1 VAGCQNGRE
10 AVERRQKAQVEQH
23 AWCVMTAADAS
34 IASAGA
40 VQFLGKETA
49 YWRLRI
55 KGAALLML
63 TLGLYRF
70 WFATDIRRFLWSNT
84 EIAGDTL
91 EYTGLATE
99 LLVGFLFAVAIL
111 VPLYTVFA
119 IGALE
124 LSPRAP
130 VSVAAAILLV
140 ALLGEFAL
148 YRARRYRL
156 TRTVFRG
163 VQFDQHGAAW
173 RYAIYALVWWCAV
186 IVTLGLAYPW
196 AQAFLQRFK
205 MGHTCYGDLEGSF
218 EGKGV
223 TLFLRGLPIWL
234 VVVGP
239 LLIAFFAL
247 GALIDWNALN
257 AAVTQGDQAM
267 LAFIE
272 ASPGFRR
279 AVGIAFLCVAI
290 AAFAAVLLYP
300 LFQAVSLRW
309 WISGLRFGEVAVTSH
324 LKTGQIYR
332 VYLRFVLYILLLMV
346 LTAVAG
352 AICLLAVSEL
362 VGPRHDSKLAELLAT
377 IITVGL
383 YVVIALSASTVHQVV
398 VTFSLWRLGVQSA
411 ELTGAGAL
419 NSVRAAGLPSSALG
433 EGLADAL
440 GVGGI

>member
-1 VAGCQNGRE
+1 
-10 AVERRQKAQVEQH
+10 
-23 AWCVMTAADAS
+23 MTAAEAS

-55 KGAALLML
+55 KGAALLLL

-70 WFATDIRRFLWSNT
+70 WFATDVRRFLWANT

-99 LLVGFLFAVAIL
+99 LLIGFLFAIAIL

-124 LSPRAP
+124 LTGRAP
-130 VSVAAAILLV
+130 LV
-140 ALLGEFAL
+140 VIAGLVVVTLLGEFAL

-173 RYAIYALVWWCAV
+173 RYAVYALFWWGLA

-196 AQAFLQRFK
+196 AQARLQRFK
-205 MGHTCYGDLEGSF
+205 MKHTCYGDLEGAF
-218 EGKGV
+218 VGTG
-223 TLFLRGLPIWL
+223 TALFVRGMPMWFA
-234 VVVGP
+234 VAGP
-239 LLIAFFAL
+239 IAFALFAL
-247 GALIDWNALN
+247 ATLIDWNTLN
-257 AAVTQGDQAM
+257 TAVAQGDQAT
-267 LAFIE
+267 LVFIE
-272 ASPGFRR
+272 TSSGFRR
-279 AVGIAFLCVAI
+279 AVGITFLCLAL
-290 AAFAAVLLYP
+290 AAVAAVLLYP
-300 LFQAVSLRW
+300 LFQTVSLRW
-309 WISGLRFGEVAVTSH
+309 WISGLRFGDIAVTSR
-324 LKTGQIYR
+324 LKTGQVYR
-332 VYLRFVLYILLLMV
+332 VYLRFFLFLFLLTLA
-346 LTAVAG
+346 TAVAG
-352 AICLLAVSEL
+352 TVCLFIVSEL
-362 VGPRHDSKLAELLAT
+362 VGPRHDSALAELLAT

-383 YVVIALSASTVHQVV
+383 YVVIALGASTVHQVV
-398 VTFSLWRLGVQSA
+398 VTFALWRLSLQSA
-411 ELTGAGAL
+411 ELSGAEAL

>member
-1 VAGCQNGRE
+1 MAANGR
-10 AVERRQKAQVEQH
+10 VERH
-23 AWCVMTAADAS
+23 FWCVMTSAEAS
-34 IASAGA
+34 MASARA
-40 VQFLGKETA
+40 VQFLGRETA
-49 YWRLRI
+49 YWRLRV

-70 WFATDIRRFLWSNT
+70 WFATDVRRFLWSNT
-84 EIAGDTL
+84 EITGDTL

-119 IGALE
+119 IAALE

-130 VSVAAAILLV
+130 VSLAAAILLV

-173 RYAIYALVWWCAV
+173 RYALLALVWWCAA

-196 AQAFLQRFK
+196 AQAGLQRFK
-205 MGHTCYGDLEGSF
+205 MGHTCYGDLEGWFAS
-218 EGKGV
+218 KGV

-239 LLIAFFAL
+239 VLIAFFAL
-247 GALIDWNALN
+247 AALIDWNALN
-257 AAVTQGDQAM
+257 VAVAQDDQAT

-279 AVGIAFLCVAI
+279 AVGIAFICVALSGM
-290 AAFAAVLLYP
+290 AAVLLYP

-309 WISGLRFGEVAVTSH
+309 WISGLRFGDLTVTSR
-324 LKTGQIYR
+324 LKTGQVYR
-332 VYLRFVLYILLLMV
+332 VYLRFVLYILLLILV
-346 LTAVAG
+346 TAIAG
-352 AICLLAVSEL
+352 AICLFAVNEL
-362 VGPRHDSKLAELLAT
+362 VGPRHDSRLAELLAT
-377 IITVGL
+377 VITVGL
-383 YVVIALSASTVHQVV
+383 YVVIALGASTVHQVV

-411 ELTGAGAL
+411 ELTGADVL

>member
-1 VAGCQNGRE
+1 
-10 AVERRQKAQVEQH
+10 
-23 AWCVMTAADAS
+23 MTSAEAS
-34 IASAGA
+34 IASA

-70 WFATDIRRFLWSNT
+70 WFATDVRRFLWSNT

-91 EYTGLATE
+91 EYTGLAIE
-99 LLVGFLFAVAIL
+99 LLLGFLFAVAIL
-111 VPLYTVFA
+111 VPLYTAFA

-130 VSVAAAILLV
+130 ASAAAAVLLV

-173 RYAIYALVWWCAV
+173 RYAVYALVCWCAV
-186 IVTLGLAYPW
+186 IVTLGLVYPW
-196 AQAFLQRFK
+196 AQAALQRFK
-205 MGHTCYGDLEGSF
+205 MGRTCYGDLEGSF
-218 EGKGV
+218 AGKGIA
-223 TLFLRGLPIWL
+223 LFVRGLPIWL

-239 LLIAFFAL
+239 VLIAFFTL
-247 GALIDWNALN
+247 GALIDWNALSV
-257 AAVTQGDQAM
+257 AVAQGDQAT

-272 ASPGFRR
+272 TSPGFRR
-279 AVGIAFLCVAI
+279 AVAVAFLCVAVS
-290 AAFAAVLLYP
+290 AVAAVLLYP
-300 LFQAVSLRW
+300 MFQAVSLRW
-309 WISGLRFGEVAVTSH
+309 WISGLRFGNLAVTSR
-324 LKTGQIYR
+324 LKTGQVYR
-332 VYLRFVLYILLLMV
+332 VYLRFVLYIVLLMLV
-346 LTAVAG
+346 TMLAGGLCLFAVT
-352 AICLLAVSEL
+352 EL

-377 IITVGL
+377 FMTVGL
-383 YVVIALSASTVHQVV
+383 YVVIALGASTVHQVV

-411 ELTGAGAL
+411 ELTGADAL
-419 NSVRAAGLPSSALG
+419 NAVRAAGLPSSALG

>member
-1 VAGCQNGRE
+1 
-10 AVERRQKAQVEQH
+10 
-23 AWCVMTAADAS
+23 MTAADAS
-34 IASAGA
+34 TAFAGA
-40 VQFLGKETA
+40 VRFLGKERA

-55 KGAALLML
+55 KGAALLVL

-70 WFATDIRRFLWSNT
+70 WFATDVRRFLWSNT
-84 EIAGDTL
+84 EVGGDTL

-111 VPLYTVFA
+111 VPLYTAFA

-124 LSPRAP
+124 FSPRALI
-130 VSVAAAILLV
+130 SALAAAVLI
-140 ALLGEFAL
+140 AGLGEFAL

-173 RYAIYALVWWCAV
+173 RYAVYALAWWCVA

-196 AQAFLQRFK
+196 AAASLQRFK
-205 MGHTCYGDLEGSF
+205 MGHTCYGDLEGAFAS
-218 EGKGV
+218 KGA
-223 TLFLRGLPIWL
+223 TLFLYGLPIWL
-234 VVVGP
+234 AVIGP
-239 LLIAFFAL
+239 ILFAFYLL
-247 GALIDWNALN
+247 GTQIDWNTLN
-257 AAVTQGDQAM
+257 AAVAQGDQAT

-272 ASPGFRR
+272 ASASFRD
-279 AVGIAFLCVAI
+279 AIGVAFLCVVI
-290 AAFAAVLLYP
+290 AAVAAVLLYP

-309 WISGLRFGEVAVTSH
+309 WISGLRFGDLTVTSR
-324 LKTGQIYR
+324 LKTGQVYR
-332 VYLRFVLYILLLMV
+332 VYLRFVLYILLLML

-352 AICLLAVSEL
+352 GICLYAVSEL
-362 VGPRHDSKLAELLAT
+362 VGPRHDSRLAEALAT

-383 YVVIALSASTVHQVV
+383 YVVIALGASTVYQVV

-411 ELTGAGAL
+411 EVTGTEVL

>member
-1 VAGCQNGRE
+1 
-10 AVERRQKAQVEQH
+10 
-23 AWCVMTAADAS
+23 MTAAEAS
-34 IASAGA
+34 IASAGP
-40 VQFLGKETA
+40 VQFLGHETA

-70 WFATDIRRFLWSNT
+70 WFATDVRRFLWSNT

-119 IGALE
+119 IAALE

-130 VSVAAAILLV
+130 VSAAAAIVLV

-173 RYAIYALVWWCAV
+173 RYALYALMWWGVA

-196 AQAFLQRFK
+196 AQAGLQRFK
-205 MGHTCYGDLEGSF
+205 MSHTCYGDLEGSF
-218 EGKGV
+218 AGRG
-223 TLFLRGLPIWL
+223 TILFLRGFPIWL
-234 VVVGP
+234 AVIGP
-239 LLIAFFAL
+239 VLFGFFML
-247 GALIDWNALN
+247 GAMVDWNALN
-257 AAVTQGDQAM
+257 TAMAQGDQAT

-272 ASPGFRR
+272 ASSGFRR
-279 AVGIAFLCVAI
+279 AVGIAFLCVSISAV
-290 AAFAAVLLYP
+290 AAVLLYP

-309 WISGLRFGEVAVTSH
+309 WISGLRFGDLAVTSH

-332 VYLRFVLYILLLMV
+332 IYLRFVLYILALMV
-346 LTAVAG
+346 ITAAAG
-352 AICLLAVSEL
+352 GVCLFAASEL
-362 VGPRHDSKLAELLAT
+362 VGPRHDSKIAELLAT
-377 IITVGL
+377 VITVGL
-383 YVVIALSASTVHQVV
+383 YVVIALGASTVHQVV

-411 ELTGAGAL
+411 DLAGEDAL

-440 GVGGI
+440 GVGGM

>member
-1 VAGCQNGRE
+1 
-10 AVERRQKAQVEQH
+10 
-23 AWCVMTAADAS
+23 MTSAEAS

-40 VQFLGKETA
+40 VQFLGRETA
-49 YWRLRI
+49 YWRLRV

-70 WFATDIRRFLWSNT
+70 WFATDVRRFLWSNT
-84 EIAGDTL
+84 EITGDTL

-99 LLVGFLFAVAIL
+99 LLVGFLFAIAIL

-124 LSPRAP
+124 LSPRTP

-140 ALLGEFAL
+140 AVLGEFAL

-173 RYAIYALVWWCAV
+173 RYALLALAWWCAA

-196 AQAFLQRFK
+196 AQAALQRFK
-205 MGHTCYGDLEGSF
+205 MGRTCYGDLAGSF
-218 EGKGV
+218 AGKGV

-239 LLIAFFAL
+239 VLIAVFAL

-257 AAVTQGDQAM
+257 AAVAQDDRAT

-272 ASPGFRR
+272 TSPGFRR
-279 AVGIAFLCVAI
+279 AVGIAFLCVALSGV
-290 AAFAAVLLYP
+290 AAVMLYP

-309 WISGLRFGEVAVTSH
+309 WISGLRFGDLAVTSR
-324 LKTGQIYR
+324 LKAGQVYR
-332 VYLRFVLYILLLMV
+332 VYLRFVLYILLLI
-346 LTAVAG
+346 LFTAIAG
-352 AICLLAVSEL
+352 VICLFAVTEL
-362 VGPRHDSKLAELLAT
+362 VGPRHDSSLAELLAT
-377 IITVGL
+377 FITVGL
-383 YVVIALSASTVHQVV
+383 YVVIALGASTVHQVV

-411 ELTGAGAL
+411 ELTGADVL

>member
-1 VAGCQNGRE
+1 
-10 AVERRQKAQVEQH
+10 
-23 AWCVMTAADAS
+23 MTAAEVS

-40 VQFLGKETA
+40 VQFLGKERA

-55 KGAALLML
+55 KGAALLLL

-70 WFATDIRRFLWSNT
+70 WFATDVRRFLWANT

-99 LLVGFLFAVAIL
+99 LLVGFLFAIAIL
-111 VPLYTVFA
+111 VPLYTAFA

-124 LSPRAP
+124 LTPRAP
-130 VSVAAAILLV
+130 VVAVAALV
-140 ALLGEFAL
+140 VITLLGEFAL

-173 RYAIYALVWWCAV
+173 RYAVYALVWWSLA

-196 AQAFLQRFK
+196 AQASLQRFK
-205 MGHTCYGDLEGSF
+205 MKHTCYGDLEGAF
-218 EGKGV
+218 VGKGAA
-223 TLFLRGLPIWL
+223 LFVRGLPMWL
-234 VVVGP
+234 AVVGP
-239 LLIAFFAL
+239 IVFAFFAL
-247 GALIDWNALN
+247 GALVDWNTLN
-257 AAVTQGDQAM
+257 TAVAQGDQAT

-272 ASPGFRR
+272 SSSGFRS
-279 AVGIAFLCVAI
+279 AVGIAFLCLAL
-290 AAFAAVLLYP
+290 AALAAVMLYP
-300 LFQAVSLRW
+300 LFQTISLRW
-309 WISGLRFGEVAVTSH
+309 WISGLRFGDIAVTSC
-324 LKTGQIYR
+324 LKAGQIYR
-332 VYLRFVLYILLLMV
+332 VYLRFLLFLFL
-346 LTAVAG
+346 LTLATAIAG
-352 AICLLAVSEL
+352 GICLFIVSEL
-362 VGPRHDSKLAELLAT
+362 VGPRHDSALAELLAT

-383 YVVIALSASTVHQVV
+383 YVVIALGASTVHQVA
-398 VTFSLWRLGVQSA
+398 VTFALWRLGLQSA
-411 ELTGAGAL
+411 ELSGADAL